1 MASKYFK
8 SRAKSSA
15 KTITPASSSKV
26 FNDPNVDE
34 KYKEVIN
41 KFQMSLIK
49 SGEGLLNTFT
59 ANTVNSIPESIIR
72 ANDSITRL
80 NDRTIPQVF
89 STLPPQVSLTKNQ
102 YLSKI
107 NTMITSIEKLLK
119 IGNKNKVFYIRYFG
133 KVDEASGNFYPRIIK
148 YDAQGNPLYDMRVSI
163 TNSIG
168 DIELEV
174 TSLHVP
180 K

>member
-41 KFQMSLIK
+41 QFQMSLIK
-49 SGEGLLNTFT
+49 SGEGILNTF
-59 ANTVNSIPESIIR
+59 NSSTVNSIPESIIR

-80 NDRTIPQVF
+80 NDRIISQSFAAV
-89 STLPPQVSLTKNQ
+89 LAQVSITKNQ
-102 YLSKI
+102 YLEKI
-107 NTMITSIEKLLK
+107 NKIITSLEKVVK
-119 IGNKNKVFYIRYFG
+119 ISKSNKVALIPYFG
-133 KVDEASGNFYPRIIK
+133 KIDQSSGTFFPRIIK
-148 YDAQGNPLYDMRVSI
+148 YDAQGNPLYDMRVGVI
-163 TNSIG
+163 NSIG
-168 DIELEV
+168 DIPIEV
-174 TSLHVP
+174 SSSHVP
-180 K
+180 